1 MTELIETQEEREE
14 RAVLV
19 GVQFRNTDEWAVQ
32 DHLAEL
38 GQLVQTAGGTVVAQE
53 IVKRDRPTAA
63 FLIGKGKV
71 EDLRL
76 LCEAERA
83 DTLVFDE
90 ELSPAQERNLERE
103 VRRKIVDRTA
113 LILDIF
119 AQRAQ
124 TKEAK
129 LQVELAQHQYMLP
142 RLRGLWTHLERQPGG
157 IGTRGPGETQ
167 IEVDRRRVRERI
179 HHLSQQIKQVR
190 RQRATQRKS
199 RARHNVR
206 TVAIIGY
213 TNAGKTTL
221 LNHLTGAD
229 AFVEDK
235 VFATLDPTTRKL
247 EIPSGRAVLFSD
259 TVGFIRKL
267 PHMLVDAFKATFE
280 ETLEADL
287 LLHVLDISHPAAEE
301 QANAVEAVLTE
312 LGAQGKPAVTA
323 LNKIDRIE
331 HPEIARRWMQRL
343 PKSAP
348 ISATDGRGLDEL
360 LELIEEQFAAELV
373 VATYRVPQRESRV
386 IARLHDEGH
395 VLDTRYED
403 NCALLTVEL
412 RRERAPAYAPFLLE
426 KESP

>member
-1 MTELIETQEEREE
+1 MTKLIETQEEPQE

-19 GVQFRNTDEWAVQ
+19 GVQFRDTDEWAVQ

-38 GQLVQTAGGTVVAQE
+38 AQLVQTAGATVVTEE
-53 IVKRDRPTAA
+53 IIKRDRPTAP
-63 FLIGKGKV
+63 FLIGRGKV
-71 EDLRL
+71 EDLKL

-90 ELSPAQERNLERE
+90 ELSPAQQRNLERE
-103 VRRKIVDRTA
+103 TGRKIVDRTA

-119 AQRAQ
+119 AGRAQ

-167 IEVDRRRVRERI
+167 IEVDRRRVRERL
-179 HHLSQQIKQVR
+179 HHLGQEIEAVR
-190 RQRATQRKS
+190 RRRATQRKA
-199 RARHNVR
+199 RARHHLR

-221 LNHLTGAD
+221 LNRLTGAD
-229 AFVEDK
+229 AFVENK
-235 VFATLDPTTRKL
+235 LFATLDPTTRKL

-267 PHMLVDAFKATFE
+267 PHMLVEAFKATFE

-287 LLHVLDISHPAAEE
+287 LLHVLDVSHPAVEE
-301 QANAVEAVLTE
+301 QVEAVEAVLKE
-312 LGAQGKPAVTA
+312 LGAHDKPMATA
-323 LNKIDRIE
+323 LNKIDRLERIE
-331 HPEIARRWMQRL
+331 VAERWARRV
-343 PKSAP
+343 PNAAP
-348 ISATDGRGLDEL
+348 ISAKDGTGLDEL
-360 LELIEEQFAAELV
+360 LELIEEQFAAELLI
-373 VATYRVPQRESRV
+373 ATYRVPQRESRW
-386 IARLHDEGH
+386 IARLHEEGH
-395 VLDTRYED
+395 VLDTQYD
-403 NCALLTVEL
+403 NNMALVTVEL
-412 RRERAPAYAPFLLE
+412 RRERAPAYKRFLVE
-426 KESP
+426 ESS